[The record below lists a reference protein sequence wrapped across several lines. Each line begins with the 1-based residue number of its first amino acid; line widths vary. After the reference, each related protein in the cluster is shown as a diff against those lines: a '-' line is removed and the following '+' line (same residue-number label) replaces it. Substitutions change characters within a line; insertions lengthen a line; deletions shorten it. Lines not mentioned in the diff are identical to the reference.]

1 MLRNV
6 QRRLRRVLVASYL
19 EQHPAHVCMF
29 VVIAGMLAT
38 GALAGLAAMA
48 GFGEVVER
56 LANPHWFWLSAAL
69 SATAVSYVGYVLAYR
84 EAAFTERGTHVSLRH
99 VGTLVAGGFGLFIPR
114 GGFALDFE
122 ALKLAG
128 IPPREARVRTLSL
141 STLEYAVLAPAAFV
155 VAVLLL
161 VRGWPTQLG
170 VRLPWAVGVPV
181 GAVIA
186 LSLVRRRRDLRR
198 AGGWRQRLAHALDAV
213 AHTMRLWRRP
223 HHGLLA
229 FVGMAMYWAGD
240 IIVLWACLAVF
251 SPHGA
256 PSITEII
263 LGYATGYALTRR
275 ALPLAGAG
283 AVEAMLPFALVWI
296 GVGLPTAI
304 IAVFAYRVFNLWLPL
319 VPAAA
324 AVFVLRRR
332 PESRV
337 AVAR

>member
-1 MLRNV
+1 MLRIAHL
-6 QRRLRRVLVASYL
+6 RLHRVLVRSYL
-19 EQHPAHVCMF
+19 EQHPAHLAAF
-29 VVIAGMLAT
+29 VLIAGALAT
-38 GALAGLAAMA
+38 GALAGLAAIA
-48 GFGEVVER
+48 GFGAVVHR
-56 LANPHWFWLSAAL
+56 LAHPHWFWLPVAL
-69 SATAVSYVGYVLAYR
+69 SATGISYLGYVVAYR
-84 EAAFTERGTHVSLRH
+84 ETAFTEGGSHVSLGH
-99 VGTLVAGGFGLFIPR
+99 VGALVAGGFGLFIPR

-161 VRGWPTQLG
+161 VHGWPAQLG

-181 GAVIA
+181 GALIA
-186 LSLVRRRRDLRR
+186 FSLVGRRRDLHR
-198 AGGWRQRLAHALDAV
+198 AGGWRQRLAHALDGV

-229 FVGMAMYWAGD
+229 FMGMALYWAGD
-240 IIVLWACLAVF
+240 IFVLWACLAVF

-256 PSITEII
+256 PAVEKII

-296 GVGLPTAI
+296 GVGLATAI
-304 IAVFAYRVFNLWLPL
+304 IAVFAYRLFNLWLPL

-332 PESRV
+332 LGTRV
-337 AVAR
+337 ALAR